1 VISLLMRYWE
11 TVSCVHPWIQRLAI
25 FLDNATSTNKNKFLF
40 AWAMELV
47 SRGVIS
53 HVHISF
59 MIAGHT
65 KFALDRLFATIGSAD
80 VFTIDEL
87 KSLCAPSAT
96 TIIESGQNVLTWRD
110 TLGEKYADLP
120 GVRKLHDFLFIRAHT
135 GQVVMKVR
143 EQCFRGQWKDSLLRV
158 VNPMVVGT
166 PSTNYK
172 DKHEH
177 NIKDDKMANMVT
189 MYDKF
194 ISPDRRPDY
203 LPAIVQPHPTSRLT
217 LSSATSAQAQTA
229 STPSSAPTRQRKASK
244 CTVNGC
250 DGSGH
255 CNKSRWSEG
264 QTTKAGGPIFHAMH

>member
-1 VISLLMRYWE
+1 MRYWE
-11 TVSCVHPWIQRLAI
+11 TVSCVHPWIQRQAI

-53 HVHISF
+53 HVRISF

-65 KFALDRLFATIGSAD
+65 KFASDCLFATIGSAYKVAD

-96 TIIESGQNVLTWRD
+96 TIIKSGQNVFTWRD
-110 TLGEKYADLP
+110 TLGEKYSDLP

-135 GQVVMKVR
+135 GQVVMKVW
-143 EQCFRGQWKDSLLRV
+143 EKCFRGQWKDSLLHI

-166 PSTNYK
+166 QSTNYK

-177 NIKDDKMANMVT
+177 NIKDDKMVGDHVRQVHLT
-189 MYDKF
+189 GQ
-194 ISPDRRPDY
+194 
-203 LPAIVQPHPTSRLT
+203 VSRLFASDNATMSHFQIDIIIRNLSTGSNSLNT
-217 LSSATSAQAQTA
+217 LFCTY
-229 STPSSAPTRQRKASK
+229 KAEKVYS
-244 CTVNGC
+244 
-250 DGSGH
+250 
-255 CNKSRWSEG
+255 
-264 QTTKAGGPIFHAMH
+264 